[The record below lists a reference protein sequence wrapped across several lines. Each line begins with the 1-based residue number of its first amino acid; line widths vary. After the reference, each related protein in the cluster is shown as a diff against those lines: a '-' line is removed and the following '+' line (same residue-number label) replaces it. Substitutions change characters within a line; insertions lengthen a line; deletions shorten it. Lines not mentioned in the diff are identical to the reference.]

1 MNQKDFVNLEAQL
14 NNFLKEKGV
23 VLDEPI
29 DAKWMD
35 EQYKLY
41 EWGMNQYNTLFPA
54 EDTVTIEESAQDP
67 TNPPVDAL

>member
-14 NNFLKEKGV
+14 NNFLKEKGA

-29 DAKWMD
+29 DAKWME
-35 EQYKLY
+35 EQSKLY

-54 EDTVTIEESAQDP
+54 EDT
-67 TNPPVDAL
+67 